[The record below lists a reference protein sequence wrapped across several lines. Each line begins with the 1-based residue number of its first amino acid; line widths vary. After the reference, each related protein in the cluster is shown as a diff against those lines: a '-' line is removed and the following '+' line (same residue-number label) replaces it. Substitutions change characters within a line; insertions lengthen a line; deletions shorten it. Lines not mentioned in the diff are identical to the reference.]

1 MSITITRT
9 KVLLPRRRPDL
20 LSRQR
25 LLSMLDDLL
34 EYRLTLITAPAGYG
48 KTSLLVDLAHR
59 VEYPV
64 CWLALDPLDQDL
76 HRFLHYFTAA
86 VREQFPDFGT
96 ASISLLNST
105 GEGQL
110 HLEQLLRTIINDLY
124 DHVPEHF
131 ALVLDDYHLV
141 DSSPSVNQFINR
153 FSQEMDENCH
163 LVIASRSLLSLP
175 DLPLMVGRSQVKGLS
190 FEELAFDPREIKSL
204 LERNYHQTLTD
215 QESERIH
222 QETEGWITGLL
233 LSAEADRSGME
244 ERGRAARAAGIDL
257 YDYLAQQ
264 VLERQPADLRVFL
277 LRSCWMEEFNEDL
290 CQQVLDNP
298 PGKRSWQDLIGELLQ
313 KNLFV
318 QPVDN
323 GGTWLRYHHLF
334 RDFLQQQYRKNHPE
348 KLEGLLRRLVEVYA
362 GRGWW
367 EKAHAVCQQVGDP
380 QLTIKFLDRASPALV
395 HSGRTLLLAAWLAEL
410 EDDLIFASPSLL
422 ARQGALTSMMGD
434 PQAGLHLLNQ
444 AAELMADQPDPDQQ
458 ATILIRR
465 ATSHR
470 LLGQYQQGLADS
482 RDALSLVEGNP
493 TSRKL
498 CAEAEREIGL
508 NHRRLGNTQEAKT
521 HLENARGRYLR
532 EADHKNAAFV
542 EMDLGSLAMNEGDY
556 ATARTL
562 YRQAYQIWEEL
573 GNLSQ
578 LVGLCNNLGVLD
590 HITGDYLQAFRWFS
604 RALKNAHQT
613 GTLRGEAFT
622 LTSLGDL
629 ALDLNAF
636 YQAHTYYQD
645 ARKLANQAGIL
656 YLKIYLE
663 IKASSLARK
672 KEQLQQADKHLRM
685 ADSLIADRSTG
696 VEKGEFHLES
706 GRLLLSK
713 NDFTN
718 AVCQFESALEIF
730 QEINAPAETA
740 ICLLYLA
747 RLADNQNA
755 EQEAERYLSKARE
768 AVLPLGVLHPLVP
781 AFSDCAEFLSGYCD
795 RPGLEDFLSDLN
807 SHIADFQTRVP
818 VLLKS
823 MDFKD
828 PPRETGHPPQLDIR
842 ALGRIRLL
850 REGEPVTAPDW
861 SHQKTVRELLF
872 YLLSQP
878 GGATREEICAVF
890 WPESSPEKLK
900 KQFKNALYRL
910 RRAVGREAILY
921 HQPTRL
927 YYFNRDLP
935 YRYDVEEF
943 QQAADQA
950 ANLSDP
956 GQQLTALQRAAAR
969 YRHPFAPTLEGSWVE
984 PVRYG
989 LYREYERLMLQL
1001 GKLHLSLGKP
1011 TQALETSKK
1020 LLESV
1025 SGQEDAWRLAMQAY
1039 AARGDRS
1046 GIDRVYQ
1053 QCKTT
1058 LANQLN
1064 TEPSRETR
1072 NLYEQ
1077 LMA

>member
-20 LSRQR
+20 LSRKR

-59 VEYPV
+59 VEYPF

-76 HRFLHYFTAA
+76 YRFLHYFTAA
-86 VREQFPDFGT
+86 VREQFPEFGS
-96 ASISLLNST
+96 ASISLLNSA

-141 DSSPSVNQFINR
+141 DSSPLVNQFINR
-153 FSQEMDENCH
+153 FSQEVDENCH

-190 FEELAFDPREIKSL
+190 FEELAFVPREIKSL
-204 LERNYHQTLTD
+204 LEKNYHQTLTD

-264 VLERQPADLRVFL
+264 VLERQPADLRDFL
-277 LRSCWMEEFNEDL
+277 LRSCWMEEFNKDL
-290 CQQVLDNP
+290 CQQVLGIP
-298 PGKRSWQDLIGELLQ
+298 PGKRSWQYLIGELLQ

-334 RDFLQQQYRKNHPE
+334 RDFLQEQYRKNHPE
-348 KLEGLLRRLVEVYA
+348 KLEVLLRRLVEVYA
-362 GRGWW
+362 DRGWW
-367 EKAHAVCQQVGDP
+367 EKAHPVCQQVGDA
-380 QLTIKFLDRASPALV
+380 QLTIKFLDRASPGLV
-395 HSGRTLLLAAWLAEL
+395 HSGRILLLAAWLEEL
-410 EDDLIFASPSLL
+410 DVDLIHASPSLL
-422 ARQGALTSMMGD
+422 ARRGALTSMMGD
-434 PQAGLHLLNQ
+434 PESGLHLLNQ
-444 AAELMADQPDPDQQ
+444 AAELLADQPDPSQQ

-465 ATSHR
+465 AASHR

-482 RDALSLVEGNP
+482 RDALALVEVNP
-493 TSRKL
+493 TNRKL

-521 HLENARGRYLR
+521 HLENARKRYLR
-532 EADHKNAAFV
+532 EADLKNAAFV

-556 ATARTL
+556 STARTL

-636 YQAHTYYQD
+636 YQANTYYQE
-645 ARKLANQAGIL
+645 ARTLANQAGIL
-656 YLKIYLE
+656 YLKTYLE
-663 IKASSLARK
+663 IKASSLARN
-672 KEQLQQADKHLRM
+672 KEQLQQAEKHLRL
-685 ADSLIADRSTG
+685 AESLIADRSTG

-706 GRLLLSK
+706 GRLLLSR
-713 NDFTN
+713 NDYTN
-718 AVCQFESALEIF
+718 ALRQFESALEIF
-730 QEINAPAETA
+730 QEIHAPAETA
-740 ICLLYLA
+740 VCLLYLA
-747 RLADNQNA
+747 RLADHQNA
-755 EQEAERYLSKARE
+755 DREAERYLSKARE

-781 AFSDCAEFLSGYCD
+781 EFSDCAEFLSGYCD
-795 RPGLEDFLSDLN
+795 RPGLEGFLSDLN
-807 SHIADFQTRVP
+807 SHIADFQARVP
-818 VLLKS
+818 GLLKS

-828 PPRETGHPPQLDIR
+828 APQETGQPPELDIR

-850 REGEPVTAPDW
+850 REGEPVTAPD
-861 SHQKTVRELLF
+861 
-872 YLLSQP
+872 
-878 GGATREEICAVF
+878 
-890 WPESSPEKLK
+890 
-900 KQFKNALYRL
+900 
-910 RRAVGREAILY
+910 
-921 HQPTRL
+921 
-927 YYFNRDLP
+927 
-935 YRYDVEEF
+935 
-943 QQAADQA
+943 
-950 ANLSDP
+950 
-956 GQQLTALQRAAAR
+956 
-969 YRHPFAPTLEGSWVE
+969 
-984 PVRYG
+984 
-989 LYREYERLMLQL
+989 
-1001 GKLHLSLGKP
+1001 
-1011 TQALETSKK
+1011 
-1020 LLESV
+1020 
-1025 SGQEDAWRLAMQAY
+1025 
-1039 AARGDRS
+1039 
-1046 GIDRVYQ
+1046 
-1053 QCKTT
+1053 
-1058 LANQLN
+1058 
-1064 TEPSRETR
+1064 
-1072 NLYEQ
+1072 
-1077 LMA
+1077 